1 MAQARSC
8 GGPWAQNFALFFPLS
23 RSHFRVFSSLS
34 GGSSRG
40 ILVVFWSAGTLR
52 CARFCPRGCRVKA
65 PRRPAGQQPT
75 TNNQQQTTNN
85 HTTTNN
91 HHTPHTL
98 SHTTTHRHKPH
109 TPHTQQHTTHTNT
122 IAPTRSGPKSVGPNS
137 VIAVISASVAQRVQL
152 HPSRSPPHV
161 STDALTRP
169 LRPCL
174 TSVTASSSAVLSC
187 EPESRRPVTNRSR
200 TARIQYLSAPKPA
213 VASYALFTMSLG
225 SCSPEKAG
233 QPPPPGELR
242 PVPVRSVNTSGHGL
256 CGARN
261 PSGHGEAARHDSAL
275 SRRHR
280 RVRSCPPHVDDVQ
293 CWTFRVS
300 RNCSPSCGRHIP
312 NRHGTHGKTVK
323 ARGIGFGSTKVESK
337 VTPSCRSSSVW
348 RSTTLLLRCVGTCAR
363 ENSCSHTSMT
373 CKSFQSQTAPAH
385 FTSCCLTDCTPWQ
398 GIQLQ
403 TGKTLTW
410 NAAGECPPGWPSW
423 GPMCGARVE

>member
-187 EPESRRPVTNRSR
+187 EPESRR
-200 TARIQYLSAPKPA
+200 
-213 VASYALFTMSLG
+213 
-225 SCSPEKAG
+225 
-233 QPPPPGELR
+233 
-242 PVPVRSVNTSGHGL
+242 
-256 CGARN
+256 
-261 PSGHGEAARHDSAL
+261 ARHE
-275 SRRHR
+275 
-280 RVRSCPPHVDDVQ
+280 Q
-293 CWTFRVS
+293 EQ
-300 RNCSPSCGRHIP
+300 NCSNPVFVRPEASGRQLRIVHDVSWFLLP
-312 NRHGTHGKTVK
+312 RKSGP
-323 ARGIGFGSTKVESK
+323 ASSTGGVA
-337 VTPSCRSSSVW
+337 PRSSSLCQHERARTVW
-348 RSTTLLLRCVGTCAR
+348 ST
-363 ENSCSHTSMT
+363 
-373 CKSFQSQTAPAH
+373 QSEWSRRGSPT
-385 FTSCCLTDCTPWQ
+385 
-398 GIQLQ
+398 
-403 TGKTLTW
+403 
-410 NAAGECPPGWPSW
+410 
-423 GPMCGARVE
+423 